1 MPAYIR
7 NKEHVSYSSPS
18 NTLLARAGADQ
29 VPRFIDCSLS
39 LVSLCIQCQSRLK
52 KLKHKYPLAG
62 TKEEE
67 RNHRL
72 LPEAG
77 QPHLPGRPGQPGR
90 EEHRQE
96 EQQGGHRPP
105 LRPRQPRQH
114 QEDECPAPQ
123 QADILVI
130 HEGIDQDIY
139 I

>member
-1 MPAYIR
+1 MDRFAALFQ
-7 NKEHVSYSSPS
+7 
-18 NTLLARAGADQ
+18 TLA
-29 VPRFIDCSLS
+29 
-39 LVSLCIQCQSRLK
+39 
-52 KLKHKYPLAG
+52 LKHNYPLAG

-130 HEGIDQDIY
+130 HEGINQDI
-139 I
+139 